1 MSLQEILQ
9 SLETLSEN
17 EQEILFDVLRQKRND
32 KEKASIINSLR
43 GKYAQVTTSSDEFS
57 QSKQEEIQREHR
69 R

>member
-32 KEKASIINSLR
+32 KEKVSIINSLR